1 MIDIWESAEESA
13 EYALTAIRDHPKRIP
28 LLMGMMAL
36 FPLMMGYTARIY
48 RGESSPPPDLSS
60 PRELLIDGIRLTI
73 VQLIYSAPIIGVI
86 LLIRSR
92 QSILMDLI
100 THADRGLIFSA
111 VGAVFFLLL
120 GVVLLYAAVVLI
132 SMIGLIRTAR
142 SKRIRDGFAFREITT
157 HIGAVGSVTYVSAV
171 AFYTVLSLLVS
182 LPAGYLIELTPIGY
196 IPAFLIYVIVTIF
209 AARYFT
215 LVYESGLPRRAQG

>member
-1 MIDIWESAEESA
+1 MIDIWESAEKSA
-13 EYALTAIRDHPKRIP
+13 EYALAAIRDHPGRIP

-48 RGESSPPPDLSS
+48 RGEPQPPDLSS
-60 PRELLIDGIRLTI
+60 PYGLFIDGIRLTI
-73 VQLIYSAPIIGVI
+73 VQFIYSAPVIGAI
-86 LLIRSR
+86 LLITSR
-92 QSILMDLI
+92 QSRLMDLI
-100 THADRGLIFSA
+100 SHADRGLLFSP

-120 GVVLLYAAVVLI
+120 GVVLLYAVVILI

-142 SKRIRDGFAFREITT
+142 SRRIRDGFAFSEITT
-157 HIGAVGSVTYVSAV
+157 HIGAIGSVPYISAV
-171 AFYTVLSLLVS
+171 AFYTVVSLLLS

-196 IPAFLIYVIVTIF
+196 IPAFFIYVVITLF

-215 LVYESGLPRRAQG
+215 LIYESGLPRRTVG